1 MKNLNLPILLA
12 IATAALLLYG
22 CLLGPEREPCTGR
35 LILENPIP
43 DTTVAIGDTLFIDL
57 ATPPVFVSSEG
68 RVSYSLNRI
77 QGNTNIRVNLIDNP
91 NDGNKNTLFLIAG
104 INQGESIIELGAN
117 SGCLENSVTFN
128 ITTTEL

>member
-43 DTTVAIGDTLFIDL
+43 DTTVAVGDTLFIDL
-57 ATPPVFVSSEG
+57 ANPPTFVSTEG
-68 RVSYSLNRI
+68 RVTYATSVL
-77 QGNTNIRVNLIDNP
+77 QGSGNVDTNIKSNSNDN
-91 NDGNKNTLFLIAG
+91 GNFTLLLVS
-104 INQGESIIELGAN
+104 GESEGEGLIEIRAF
-117 SGCLENSVTFN
+117 SECLENQTTIN
-128 ITTTEL
+128 ITVK